1 MYKPQIHTQLAFEDF
16 NQPIGLKMN
25 PENRWIKKAERIPW
39 IELEKE
45 YAKNFR
51 NKKGNVA
58 KPLRMALGALLIQK
72 EYSYSDEETV
82 LQIQE
87 NPYLQFFIGLPG
99 YQDER
104 PFDATSM
111 VNFRKRLDKT
121 TLIEINE
128 KIVAYNEKSNH
139 DSSNDN
145 DDSSSGTLILD
156 ATCSPQNIKYP
167 TDTELLNDAR
177 THAETII
184 DTLCA
189 ENNWKR
195 PRIYRKVARK
205 VYLNVVRR
213 KKKARKWL
221 RAQLRKLL
229 GFLNRDAKIIRKFL
243 TKGTTLSE
251 KHQTWWEIIQKIY
264 DQQKYMYDHRTH
276 CVSDRIVSFHQP
288 WVRPIVRGKVKAA
301 TEFGAKY
308 DMSIDGGIA

>member
-1 MYKPQIHTQLAFEDF
+1 M
-16 NQPIGLKMN
+16 
-25 PENRWIKKAERIPW
+25 
-39 IELEKE
+39 
-45 YAKNFR
+45 
-51 NKKGNVA
+51 
-58 KPLRMALGALLIQK
+58 
-72 EYSYSDEETV
+72 
-82 LQIQE
+82 
-87 NPYLQFFIGLPG
+87 
-99 YQDER
+99 
-104 PFDATSM
+104 
-111 VNFRKRLDKT
+111 
-121 TLIEINE
+121 
-128 KIVAYNEKSNH
+128 
-139 DSSNDN
+139 
-145 DDSSSGTLILD
+145 ILD

-308 DMSIDGGIA
+308 DMSIDG

>member
-128 KIVAYNEKSNH
+128 KIVAY
-139 DSSNDN
+139 
-145 DDSSSGTLILD
+145 
-156 ATCSPQNIKYP
+156 
-167 TDTELLNDAR
+167 
-177 THAETII
+177 
-184 DTLCA
+184 
-189 ENNWKR
+189 
-195 PRIYRKVARK
+195 
-205 VYLNVVRR
+205 
-213 KKKARKWL
+213 
-221 RAQLRKLL
+221 
-229 GFLNRDAKIIRKFL
+229 
-243 TKGTTLSE
+243 
-251 KHQTWWEIIQKIY
+251 
-264 DQQKYMYDHRTH
+264 
-276 CVSDRIVSFHQP
+276 
-288 WVRPIVRGKVKAA
+288 
-301 TEFGAKY
+301 
-308 DMSIDGGIA
+308 